1 MAAPRLC
8 VCLSLW
14 VLQVCDVGGASV
26 LNGIVG
32 ESIVLPTGVD
42 EIDGSGLLQWTKGST
57 VIVQYMGR
65 EKTLEDK
72 AFTGRLTMNSKTGSL
87 TINPLREDD
96 SGEYGFNGDKPR
108 LTIKINLLVYER
120 IVSVQ
125 VNAQVSYSSDNSTC
139 NVTLS
144 CSVNGSSQVALS
156 WSRDGE
162 RIPGEEDR
170 QTVMLPH
177 TGQIYSCTA
186 SNPVSSQ
193 TASVTVTPCQEH
205 DNSDP
210 LKLIIIVA
218 SGMGGLVVIIVVVI
232 CIFTRRKKGE
242 TEQDATVYAE
252 VGEPTQKDV
261 HSGESKDINTCYAVV
276 KHKASAGQHSPHI
289 TDVSTCYDVIQ
300 NTENAAA
307 PPSLYDTVN
316 FNRVGAISTNMS
328 SEHSLR
334 ANQYQH
340 VL

>member
-1 MAAPRLC
+1 
-8 VCLSLW
+8 
-14 VLQVCDVGGASV
+14 
-26 LNGIVG
+26 
-32 ESIVLPTGVD
+32 
-42 EIDGSGLLQWTKGST
+42 
-57 VIVQYMGR
+57 
-65 EKTLEDK
+65 
-72 AFTGRLTMNSKTGSL
+72 MNNKTGSL
-87 TINPLREDD
+87 TISPLREDD
-96 SGEYGFNGDKPR
+96 SGEYVFNGIGSSGSFSPEHIALK
-108 LTIKINLLVYER
+108 VYER

-144 CSVNGSSQVALS
+144 CSVNGGSQVALS

-162 RIPGEEDR
+162 RIPGVEDR
-170 QTVMLPH
+170 QTVMQPH
-177 TGQIYSCTA
+177 TGQTYSCTA

-193 TASVTVTPCQEH
+193 TDSVTVTPCQEH

-210 LKLIIIVA
+210 PKLIIIVA
-218 SGMGGLVVIIVVVI
+218 SGVLGGLAVIIMVFVI
-232 CIFTRRKKGE
+232 RIFTRRKKEE

-261 HSGESKDINTCYAVV
+261 HPCESKDINTCYAVV
-276 KHKASAGQHSPHI
+276 KHKGSAGQHSPHT

-300 NTENAAA
+300 NTGNAAA

-316 FNRVGAISTNMS
+316 FDRV
-328 SEHSLR
+328 R